1 MLYHIGIDDN
11 HWTIINSM
19 HTNAKT
25 SIKWKGYIIESFNI
39 EQGVRQE
46 DADFS
51 VNPLSSV
58 HWIGSDFF
66 LIRNFSIES
75 IILQTTGS
83 SFSTVIFHVD
93 ISMLCELVSKNQ
105 KKLPL

>member
-1 MLYHIGIDDN
+1 MDNQANCRRSFEPMIYRTLHKKLKIGQHEPNKLIAMN
-11 HWTIINSM
+11 V
-19 HTNAKT
+19 AFK
-25 SIKWKGYIIESFNI
+25 
-39 EQGVRQE
+39 

-83 SFSTVIFHVD
+83 TVI
-93 ISMLCELVSKNQ
+93 
-105 KKLPL
+105 PR

>member
-1 MLYHIGIDDN
+1 MFLCTTILNADFASNI
-11 HWTIINSM
+11 TII
-19 HTNAKT
+19 
-25 SIKWKGYIIESFNI
+25 KGLFPSQLSLLASSRMNVAFK
-39 EQGVRQE
+39 

-75 IILQTTGS
+75 II
-83 SFSTVIFHVD
+83 
-93 ISMLCELVSKNQ
+93 
-105 KKLPL
+105 